1 MTKQKPATWTVG
13 AKVEGGWT
21 VVRVRSFFAVLKN
34 DEKPAAWAF
43 QTVDGKITKAKS
55 SAEAG
60 EKGRAY
66 RDAQLAKGVKVERAP
81 RTAKAPAK
89 KAPAKS
95 AAKAPAKKAP
105 AKKATAKD
113 RVNGRGTSK
122 PAAKTSAPAAPA
134 RTRKPR
140 ATR

>member
-21 VVRVRSFFAVLKN
+21 VVRVRQFFAVLKN

-43 QTVDGKITKAKS
+43 QTIDGKITKAKS

-66 RDAQLAKGVKVERAP
+66 RDAQKAKGITVERAP
-81 RTAKAPAK
+81 R
-89 KAPAKS
+89 
-95 AAKAPAKKAP
+95 
-105 AKKATAKD
+105 
-113 RVNGRGTSK
+113 K
-122 PAAKTSAPAAPA
+122 PAAKKSVPAAPA

>member
-21 VVRVRSFFAVLKN
+21 VVRVRQFFAVLKN

-43 QTVDGKITKAKS
+43 QTIDGKITKAKS

-66 RDAQLAKGVKVERAP
+66 RDAQKAKGITVERAP
-81 RTAKAPAK
+81 RKPAAK

-95 AAKAPAKKAP
+95 AAKAPAKKAS
-105 AKKATAKD
+105 AKD
-113 RVNGRGTSK
+113 RANGRGTSK
-122 PAAKTSAPAAPA
+122 PAAKKSVPAAPA